1 MTRARKIRA
10 VLEDVIERQ
19 VAASPQAQAL
29 RELMPE
35 AVDHLLQHIAGNA
48 AMAIDTHLD
57 DETDKL
63 VALGL
68 GGTRP

>member
-1 MTRARKIRA
+1 MRRAHKIRA

-19 VAASPQAQAL
+19 FAASPQAKAL

-35 AVDHLLQHIAGNA
+35 AVDRLLQHITGNA
-48 AMAIDTHLD
+48 SMAIVDHLD
-57 DETDKL
+57 EETDKL